1 MAVFQQPPG
10 GTVPK
15 GRIDTLRTFLSTTIW
30 ELNPET
36 YPLPR
41 RYAVKYLQILVLVV
55 RGFMADLCLQRA
67 AALSYTTILSMVP
80 FFALT
85 FAVLKGLGVQ
95 NRLEPLLLDQV
106 AAGSQDVVSRIVTY
120 INNTNMAS
128 LGAIGLVT
136 LLITVISLLGSV
148 EEAFNAIW
156 GVSET
161 RTLQRRF
168 SDYLSV
174 VVSGPLL
181 LFAATSVTTSLQS
194 QTLIRWIMNNT
205 LLGELLIPLFRLV
218 PYVSIWLALIFLY
231 LFIPN
236 TKVRLKSALVG
247 GVLAGTGW
255 EVAQWGYLHF
265 QVGVSKY
272 NAIYGTLAALPVLMV
287 WIYTSWL
294 IVLMGVEIV
303 YAHQNIRTFR
313 REERT
318 AGISPRTRELLALA
332 IMTDITRTFLA
343 GTASWTLDSLAE
355 DLDLPTRI
363 VREITDDLCS
373 AGFLA
378 KTADAAPGFL
388 PGREP
393 DRITV
398 HQILTH
404 LQHLGSDWQ
413 PILSGRNGDRLNAL
427 LAKRDGCSAELL
439 AGLTL
444 RDLATVEEP
453 PQRAEKKGDDVDKND
468 CSGV

>member
-1 MAVFQQPPG
+1 M
-10 GTVPK
+10 PK
-15 GRIDTLRTFLSTTIW
+15 GRIDSISTFFTTTIW
-30 ELNPET
+30 ELNPDT
-36 YPLPR
+36 YPLLR
-41 RYAVKYLQILVLVV
+41 RYGVKYLQIMILVV

-67 AALSYTTILSMVP
+67 AALSFTTILSMVP
-80 FFALT
+80 FFALM

-95 NRLEPLLLDQV
+95 NRLEPLLLEQM
-106 AAGSQDVVSRIVTY
+106 AAGSQDVVSRIITY

-128 LGAIGLVT
+128 LGAIGLVA
-136 LLITVISLLGSV
+136 LLITVVSLLGSV

-161 RTLQRRF
+161 RSLQRRF

-194 QTLIRWIMNNT
+194 QTMVRWLMNNT
-205 LLGELLIPLFRLV
+205 LLGGLLIPLFRLV
-218 PYVSIWLALIFLY
+218 PYISIWLALIFLY

-236 TKVRLKSALVG
+236 TRVRLRSAMVG

-255 EVAQWGYLHF
+255 EIAQWGYLHF

-287 WIYTSWL
+287 WIYTSWI
-294 IVLMGVEIV
+294 IVLMGVEMV

-313 REERT
+313 REVRT
-318 AGISPRTRELLALA
+318 TGISPRTRELLALA
-332 IMTDITRTFLA
+332 IMTDIAGTFLA
-343 GTASWTLDSLAE
+343 GTRSWNVDSLAE

-363 VREITDDLCS
+363 VREITDELCS

-378 KTADAAPGFL
+378 KTADASPGFL

-393 DRITV
+393 DQITV

-404 LQHLGSDWQ
+404 LQHHGSDWQ
-413 PILSGRNGDRLNAL
+413 PHLPGRNGELLKTL
-427 LAKRDGCSAELL
+427 LAKRDTCSDVSL

-444 RDLATVEEP
+444 RDLATAGERP
-453 PQRAEKKGDDVDKND
+453 L
-468 CSGV
+468 